1 LGLGGTGA
9 HFQRLQAWM
18 SVADRSGQPL
28 DSRRCHHFRALEQ
41 GRE

>member
-28 DSRRCHHFRALEQ
+28 DSRSCHDFRALEQ